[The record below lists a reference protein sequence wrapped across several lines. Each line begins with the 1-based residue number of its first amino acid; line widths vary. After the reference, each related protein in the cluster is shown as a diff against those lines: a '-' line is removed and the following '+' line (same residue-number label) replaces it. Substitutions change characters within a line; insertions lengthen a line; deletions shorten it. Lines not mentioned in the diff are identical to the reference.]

1 MSKADWDKTTLHIE
15 KFGEEPVA
23 AEEALASE
31 QKKRSVWYN
40 RRGDVEMKR
49 EENQTVEYKESWHE
63 KYLEWICG
71 YANAKGGTLYI
82 GIEDGTKKPVG
93 VKNPNKLM
101 EDIPNSIRNTM
112 GIVADVAL
120 LKKQGKDVI
129 RIIVKISPYP
139 VSYHGGYFYRTGAV
153 KMQLVG
159 NALTDFILRKT
170 NSSWDICRSSSGK
183 RIGDCRFT
191 VLCSHFLDQTG
202 RRFEQSYFKSFGL
215 ADDEGYLTNAGA
227 LFADDSPIYQNRL
240 FCTRWN
246 GTDKSA
252 GVMDSIDDKE
262 YSGSVLSLFEYGK
275 NFVKNNS
282 RKMWHK
288 LPARRV
294 EFPEYPER
302 AVEEAIANALIHRD
316 YTNYGSEVHIDMYD
330 DRLEVVSPGGMF
342 DGGTPI
348 QDRGNIRGIGSSR
361 RNPLVADIFS
371 RLDFAERRGS
381 GLGKIMDAYSLPLS
395 NADGRLPSFTSDTF
409 FRAILP
415 NMTYGLTKEHLVAFA
430 EREATPNSRNHKS
443 AVQVSRT
450 SRPYKSTVQVSH
462 TSHAVNVATAES
474 RVGLV
479 LSLLAKGELSL
490 RELMQAVGLRNR
502 PNFYSLYILP
512 AFEMGCV
519 EYTIPDRPK
528 SRLQKYRLTDK
539 GRAALSASA
548 HQ

>member
-1 MSKADWDKTTLHIE
+1 
-15 KFGEEPVA
+15 
-23 AEEALASE
+23 
-31 QKKRSVWYN
+31 
-40 RRGDVEMKR
+40 
-49 EENQTVEYKESWHE
+49 
-63 KYLEWICG
+63 
-71 YANAKGGTLYI
+71 
-82 GIEDGTKKPVG
+82 
-93 VKNPNKLM
+93 
-101 EDIPNSIRNTM
+101 
-112 GIVADVAL
+112 
-120 LKKQGKDVI
+120 
-129 RIIVKISPYP
+129 
-139 VSYHGGYFYRTGAV
+139 
-153 KMQLVG
+153 
-159 NALTDFILRKT
+159 
-170 NSSWDICRSSSGK
+170 
-183 RIGDCRFT
+183 
-191 VLCSHFLDQTG
+191 
-202 RRFEQSYFKSFGL
+202 
-215 ADDEGYLTNAGA
+215 
-227 LFADDSPIYQNRL
+227 
-240 FCTRWN
+240 
-246 GTDKSA
+246 
-252 GVMDSIDDKE
+252 
-262 YSGSVLSLFEYGK
+262 
-275 NFVKNNS
+275 
-282 RKMWHK
+282 
-288 LPARRV
+288 
-294 EFPEYPER
+294 
-302 AVEEAIANALIHRD
+302 
-316 YTNYGSEVHIDMYD
+316 
-330 DRLEVVSPGGMF
+330 MF

-348 QDRGNIRGIGSSR
+348 QDRGDIRGIGSSR

-415 NMTYGLTKEHLVAFA
+415 NMTYGLTKERLVAFA
-430 EREATPNSRNHKS
+430 EREATPNRQTPNSRTPNSRTPNSQTPNSRNHKS

>member
-1 MSKADWDKTTLHIE
+1 
-15 KFGEEPVA
+15 
-23 AEEALASE
+23 
-31 QKKRSVWYN
+31 
-40 RRGDVEMKR
+40 
-49 EENQTVEYKESWHE
+49 
-63 KYLEWICG
+63 
-71 YANAKGGTLYI
+71 
-82 GIEDGTKKPVG
+82 
-93 VKNPNKLM
+93 
-101 EDIPNSIRNTM
+101 
-112 GIVADVAL
+112 
-120 LKKQGKDVI
+120 
-129 RIIVKISPYP
+129 
-139 VSYHGGYFYRTGAV
+139 
-153 KMQLVG
+153 
-159 NALTDFILRKT
+159 
-170 NSSWDICRSSSGK
+170 
-183 RIGDCRFT
+183 
-191 VLCSHFLDQTG
+191 
-202 RRFEQSYFKSFGL
+202 
-215 ADDEGYLTNAGA
+215 
-227 LFADDSPIYQNRL
+227 
-240 FCTRWN
+240 
-246 GTDKSA
+246 
-252 GVMDSIDDKE
+252 
-262 YSGSVLSLFEYGK
+262 
-275 NFVKNNS
+275 
-282 RKMWHK
+282 
-288 LPARRV
+288 
-294 EFPEYPER
+294 
-302 AVEEAIANALIHRD
+302 
-316 YTNYGSEVHIDMYD
+316 
-330 DRLEVVSPGGMF
+330 MF

-348 QDRGNIRGIGSSR
+348 QDRGDIRGIGSSR

-430 EREATPNSRNHKS
+430 ERETTHNSQTPNSRTPNSQTPNSRNHKS
-443 AVQVSRT
+443 AVQVCRT

>member
-1 MSKADWDKTTLHIE
+1 
-15 KFGEEPVA
+15 
-23 AEEALASE
+23 
-31 QKKRSVWYN
+31 
-40 RRGDVEMKR
+40 
-49 EENQTVEYKESWHE
+49 
-63 KYLEWICG
+63 
-71 YANAKGGTLYI
+71 
-82 GIEDGTKKPVG
+82 
-93 VKNPNKLM
+93 
-101 EDIPNSIRNTM
+101 
-112 GIVADVAL
+112 
-120 LKKQGKDVI
+120 
-129 RIIVKISPYP
+129 
-139 VSYHGGYFYRTGAV
+139 
-153 KMQLVG
+153 
-159 NALTDFILRKT
+159 
-170 NSSWDICRSSSGK
+170 
-183 RIGDCRFT
+183 
-191 VLCSHFLDQTG
+191 
-202 RRFEQSYFKSFGL
+202 
-215 ADDEGYLTNAGA
+215 
-227 LFADDSPIYQNRL
+227 
-240 FCTRWN
+240 
-246 GTDKSA
+246 
-252 GVMDSIDDKE
+252 
-262 YSGSVLSLFEYGK
+262 
-275 NFVKNNS
+275 
-282 RKMWHK
+282 
-288 LPARRV
+288 
-294 EFPEYPER
+294 
-302 AVEEAIANALIHRD
+302 
-316 YTNYGSEVHIDMYD
+316 
-330 DRLEVVSPGGMF
+330 MF

-415 NMTYGLTKEHLVAFA
+415 NMTCGLTKERLVAFA

-450 SRPYKSTVQVSH
+450 CRPYKSTVQVSH

-539 GRAALSASA
+539 GRAALSANTYKS
-548 HQ
+548 